1 MNEELRNWEV
11 AFGARESLAFHSSIF
26 AQKVGCRYGNETP
39 IAENLTKEEALA
51 LLATMGE
58 VTPYGRV
65 IDNCFFV
72 QVKK

>member
-11 AFGARESLAFHSSIF
+11 AFGTRESSIF
-26 AQKVGCRYGNETP
+26 RHLAFAQTVECRYENETP

-65 IDNCFFV
+65 TDNFFFV